1 MLTPVF
7 SSYYY
12 SKPCD
17 EFVYFLCF
25 SCNAIDSYVIK
36 IIFGSVFIKA
46 RDAHAEYLNTK
57 ISSCMNDFKIKIKTF
72 SLEFEGNTPSLI
84 MSKFYFIVISTFY
97 ENQLL
102 KVIG

>member
-1 MLTPVF
+1 M
-7 SSYYY
+7 
-12 SKPCD
+12 
-17 EFVYFLCF
+17 YFLCF

-36 IIFGSVFIKA
+36 MIFGSVFINA
-46 RDAHAEYLNTK
+46 RDARAEYLNTK

-72 SLEFEGNTPSLI
+72 SLGFEGNTPSLI
-84 MSKFYFIVISTFY
+84 MSKFYSIVISTFY